1 MWSARPAPAVL
12 LSTTATSAPRPEVGL
27 RLRGMRHPGPRVA
40 RRRTPLGAGRAPR
53 PAGVRAGPVGA
64 VTDAWTAGSAE
75 RSRGRDRP
83 LATHL
88 PRGDSARPP
97 PPHTPIPRTS
107 DSAPAWWGR
116 LRRPAPR
123 HTPIPRTSD
132 SAPARPRSRWM
143 RPRRNGV
150 PDRVARR
157 TETTHAAARSS
168 ASGPENRRRQ
178 PRKAL
183 HRVRGLAAWRAA
195 PRSARRTTVRG
206 RQLRRPFFCARLR
219 RLHHVRQRLGQ
230 LPPHLGGG
238 QLLTQCRV
246 LGFQGL

>member
-107 DSAPAWWGR
+107 DSAPA
-116 LRRPAPR
+116 
-123 HTPIPRTSD
+123 
-132 SAPARPRSRWM
+132 RPRSRWM

-168 ASGPENRRRQ
+168 ASGPESRRRQ

-206 RQLRRPFFCARLR
+206 RQIRRPFFCARLR

-230 LPPHLGGG
+230 IPPHLGGG